1 MSGSPSS
8 IESVPLDCI
17 HGDVRLRGELLHP
30 AGEETRAAVLMFPGA
45 TGPGESFRKTM
56 RELAEAGYLVVG
68 VDMYGVDADISTPQ
82 AAGAHYAELLEAPVT
97 LRERTV
103 RWFET
108 VRALPGVDPERIA
121 AIGYCFGGRCVLEL
135 ARSGAD
141 LQVVVSYHGLLTTHD
156 PARPGQVPAR
166 ISVWSGG
173 RDPYVPVADLESLR
187 GELDAAGADYQ
198 ITLFAKSRHSFMD
211 PDHDGFAEGIAYDPV
226 AHRIAWAGTLA
237 LLEETIGRP
246 SGSSGVT

>member
-1 MSGSPSS
+1 MSGSQSNIGP
-8 IESVPLDCI
+8 VALDCM

-30 AGEETRAAVLMFPGA
+30 PGGGTRPAVLMFPGA
-45 TGPGESFRKTM
+45 TGPGDSFRKAM
-56 RELAEAGYLVVG
+56 RELAEAGYVVVG
-68 VDMYGVDADISTPQ
+68 VDMYGIDADISTPQ
-82 AAGAHYAELLEAPVT
+82 AAGAHYARLLEAPET

-103 RWFET
+103 RWLDT
-108 VRALPGVDPERIA
+108 VRALPEVDPRRIA

-141 LQVVVSYHGLLTTHD
+141 LQVAVSYHGLLKTHD
-156 PARPGQVPAR
+156 PARPGRVRAR
-166 ISVWSGG
+166 ISVWTGG
-173 RDPYVPVADLESLR
+173 KDPYAPVVDLDSLR

-198 ITLFAKSRHSFMD
+198 ITLFAKAQHSFMD

-237 LLEETIGRP
+237 LLEETVRGP
-246 SGSSGVT
+246 SSAPGVT